1 MITKERSSL
10 VIRLGRG
17 EGGLGQM
24 ISIENAHPKNAE
36 LRTFPRLD
44 KDWLLS
50 DFTHIPQAEH
60 KPSYFVR

>member
-1 MITKERSSL
+1 
-10 VIRLGRG
+10 
-17 EGGLGQM
+17 M

-50 DFTHIPQAEH
+50 DFAHIPQAEH
-60 KPSYFVR
+60 KPSYFAR